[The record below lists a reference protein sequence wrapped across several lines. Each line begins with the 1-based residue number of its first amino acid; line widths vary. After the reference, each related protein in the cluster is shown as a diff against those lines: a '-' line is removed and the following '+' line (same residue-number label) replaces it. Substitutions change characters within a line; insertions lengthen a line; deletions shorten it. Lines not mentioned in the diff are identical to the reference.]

1 MTVVNFATRTVTQ
14 GCEEQVEL
22 SALSSATGFPA
33 SFIKEELLLTEDTV
47 DIKKLREL
55 MLDYLQSTMG
65 EMA

>member
-1 MTVVNFATRTVTQ
+1 MTVVNFATRTETQ
-14 GCEEQVEL
+14 GCGEQVEL
-22 SALSSATGFPA
+22 KALESATGFPA

-55 MLDYLQSTMG
+55 MLNYLQSTMG